1 MLPDDRT
8 KKVSGK
14 SLERVFSCVHRFQFR
29 VFELS
34 IYIATL

>member
-14 SLERVFSCVHRFQFR
+14 SLERVFLCVGFQFR

>member
-8 KKVSGK
+8 KKVSEKFGTGIF
-14 SLERVFSCVHRFQFR
+14 VCIYRFQFR